1 MEQMPIVALFDAIGG
16 NLALAVP
23 ILLLL
28 LGAIVVYLVF
38 MVRAIIEM
46 LRYEASSVLLVF
58 SFVALVPFPLILI
71 LGILILIIWHYHKP
85 DLLKRAGS
93 QSG

>member
-1 MEQMPIVALFDAIGG
+1 MEQMPIFALFDAIGD

-38 MVRAIIEM
+38 MVRAVIEM

-71 LGILILIIWHYHKP
+71 LGILILIIWHYHKR
-85 DLLKRAGS
+85 DILAGRRES
-93 QSG
+93 R